1 MRPFLFYAT
10 AILIIICDQV
20 SKFVV
25 GSRLH
30 PGDPSIPVFGKYFVL
45 THLNN
50 YGGAFSI
57 LQTSPLVFVVIA
69 VLAIWALLYAY
80 YRSSRNDLIVSAA
93 IALALGGAVGNLIDR
108 VRYGF
113 VIDFFDIQNG
123 HGRNL
128 WPVFNV
134 ADSAITVG
142 IIVLFWHFIFRR
154 APQKELVTERRAEDE
169 AAIAPISETAAAN
182 TQSPTP
188 NA

>member
-1 MRPFLFYAT
+1 MRPLLFYAT
-10 AILIIICDQV
+10 AVLIVICDQV
-20 SKFVV
+20 SKYVV

-30 PGDPSIPVFGKYFVL
+30 PGDPSIPVFGKYLVL

-50 YGGAFSI
+50 RGGAFSL
-57 LQTSPLVFVVIA
+57 LQTTPAIFVVIA

-80 YRSSRNDLIVSAA
+80 YRSSRSDLIVSGA

-108 VRYGF
+108 IRYGF

-123 HGRNL
+123 RGTNL

-154 APQKELVTERRAEDE
+154 APQKEPVSERPAED
-169 AAIAPISETAAAN
+169 AAAAATMSDTAA
-182 TQSPTP
+182 P